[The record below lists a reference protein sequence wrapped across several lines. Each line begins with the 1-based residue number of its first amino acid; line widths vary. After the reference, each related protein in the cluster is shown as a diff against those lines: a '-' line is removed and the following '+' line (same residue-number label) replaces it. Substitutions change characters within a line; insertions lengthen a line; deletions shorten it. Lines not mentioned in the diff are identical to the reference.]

1 MPSRSRAVA
10 VAIISLCF
18 TGTIP
23 PVDSA
28 VRTFNVPLTAAAELD
43 LAHPATMPGD
53 PDGSGTLKLS
63 INLERRQVCYDFSLS
78 GLDTPMMAHIHR
90 GLPHHVGPSVV
101 TLFTG
106 MGSDE
111 LAKCIPWT
119 NTRLAEIV
127 AQPSNFYVNVYT
139 TEFPDGALRGQLPA
153 A

>member
-1 MPSRSRAVA
+1 VPSPSRAFA
-10 VAIISLCF
+10 VAITSLCLL
-18 TGTIP
+18 GTSP
-23 PVDSA
+23 PSDDV
-28 VRTFNVPLTAAAELD
+28 VRSFNVPLTGAAEGD
-43 LAHPATMPGD
+43 LAHPVASLGD
-53 PDGSGTLKLS
+53 PDGAGTLKLS
-63 INLERRQVCYDFSLS
+63 INLERKQVCYDFSLS

-90 GLPHHVGPSVV
+90 GPPHHVGPSVV

-111 LAKCIPWT
+111 LTKCIPWT